1 MSKSCGPDNCHPF
14 FLKEFAEEIYL
25 PLTDV
30 ILKSLSSGVIPD
42 DWKKAN
48 IKCIFK
54 KGNKQDSGNYRP
66 VSLTSVICKLLERT
80 VREEIVNHLSVNK
93 LLSDSQF
100 GFRKKN
106 RSRFCNF

>member
-1 MSKSCGPDNCHPF
+1 M
-14 FLKEFAEEIYL
+14 LKRFYL
-25 PLTDV
+25 PLTD
-30 ILKSLSSGVIPD
+30 IFHKSLSSGVIPD

-48 IKCIFK
+48 ITCIFK
-54 KGNKQDSGNYRP
+54 KGNKQDPGNYRP

-100 GFRKKN
+100 GFRKKKKY
-106 RSRFCNF
+106 NFATFDSHE